1 MQLNSILTIRIT
13 LQYMAWSENQIEY
26 VWNRATIVK
35 GYDEN
40 RFRKDACGAW
50 IIRDKYGDNDSL
62 YGWEI
67 DHIVPKVL
75 LEEKGF
81 GQEDIDR
88 SENLRALQHDNN
100 ASKSDDYPSYTA
112 VVTSEGTEN
121 VKMTKFLE
129 VNDRKQEVLRN
140 LYNL

>member
-1 MQLNSILTIRIT
+1 
-13 LQYMAWSENQIEY
+13 MAWSEQQIQF
-26 VWNRATIVK
+26 VWNRATAVEGFDK
-35 GYDEN
+35 N

-67 DHIVPKVL
+67 DHIVPKSL
-75 LEEKGF
+75 LEEKGYS
-81 GQEDIDR
+81 QQDIDNND
-88 SENLRALQHDNN
+88 NLRALQHENN

-121 VKMTKFLE
+121 VNVTKFLE
-129 VNDRKQEVLRN
+129 VNEIKQKMLRK
-140 LYNL
+140 LYKI

>member
-1 MQLNSILTIRIT
+1 MFVFELYN
-13 LQYMAWSENQIEY
+13 YMAFNDQQIQDA
-26 VWNRATIVK
+26 WNRANIVE
-35 GYDEN
+35 GYDAS

-67 DHIVPKVL
+67 DHIVPQSL
-75 LEEKGF
+75 LRERGVSE
-81 GQEDIDR
+81 QMIDHPQ
-88 SENLRALQHDNN
+88 NLRALQHENN
-100 ASKSDDYPSYTA
+100 ASKQDDYPSYTA

-121 VKMTKFLE
+121 VSSWKFLE
-129 VNDRKQEVLRN
+129 VNSKKQEVLRQ

>member
-1 MQLNSILTIRIT
+1 
-13 LQYMAWSENQIEY
+13 MAWSEEQIQY
-26 VWNRATIVK
+26 VWNRATTVE
-35 GYDEN
+35 GYDKS

-67 DHIVPKVL
+67 DHIVPQAL
-75 LEEKGF
+75 LEEKGYC
-81 GQEDIDR
+81 QKDIDNND
-88 SENLRALQHDNN
+88 NLRALQHENN

-121 VKMTKFLE
+121 VNVTIFLE
-129 VNDRKQEVLRN
+129 VNEKKQEILRK
-140 LYNL
+140 LYSL

>member
-1 MQLNSILTIRIT
+1 MT
-13 LQYMAWSENQIEY
+13 WSEDQIQN
-26 VWNRATIVK
+26 VWDHAIAVD
-35 GYDEN
+35 GYDMN

-50 IIRDKYGDNDSL
+50 IIRDKYGDKDSL

-67 DHIVPKVL
+67 DHIVPQSL

-81 GQEDIDR
+81 NQNSIDNPL
-88 SENLRALQHDNN
+88 NLRALQHDNN

-121 VKMTKFLE
+121 IQSWKFLV
-129 VNDRKQEVLRN
+129 VNARKQEILKK
-140 LYNL
+140 LYSL

>member
-1 MQLNSILTIRIT
+1 
-13 LQYMAWSENQIEY
+13 MAWSEDQIQN
-26 VWNRATIVK
+26 VWDRATIVEGFDK
-35 GYDEN
+35 T

-67 DHIVPKVL
+67 DHIVPEAL
-75 LEEKGF
+75 LKERGYTQK
-81 GQEDIDR
+81 DIDNND
-88 SENLRALQHDNN
+88 NLRALQHENN

-112 VVTSEGTEN
+112 VVTSEGTKN
-121 VKMTKFLE
+121 VNIAKFLV
-129 VNDRKQEVLRN
+129 VNEKKQEILRV

>member
-1 MQLNSILTIRIT
+1 MT
-13 LQYMAWSENQIEY
+13 WSEDQIQN
-26 VWNRATIVK
+26 VWDHAIAVD
-35 GYDEN
+35 GYDMN

-50 IIRDKYGDNDSL
+50 IIRDKYGDKDSL

-67 DHIVPKVL
+67 DHIVPQSL

-81 GQEDIDR
+81 NQNSIDNPL
-88 SENLRALQHDNN
+88 NLRALQHDNN

-121 VKMTKFLE
+121 IQSWKFLV
-129 VNDRKQEVLRN
+129 VNAKKQEILKK
-140 LYNL
+140 LYSL